1 MQRRRLIASW
11 QLLWLVPVVAGCLL
25 PGPVAALP
33 FAGELTGSYVGRL
46 SDATSDITGTI
57 IGSWTAD
64 VTLGP
69 VRVNTLTGAGSFG
82 GGGISGNWGITAFD
96 PATNTIS
103 ATWSAPGQRGP
114 ASGSSGG
121 TADGTI
127 TLTVNTATGTATGSF
142 TGRVFTDSGERTI
155 TGTWTVAFLGSAT
168 QTLRGSITGTFSGA
182 ASFIGAVSGTVT
194 GSWTAKVLTDGSVSA
209 EVSGVFDGGTHVVQ
223 TPVGTQQIPIRGTY
237 LLTLSR
243 SSSGAFSLAGS
254 WTHPFVSGTLQGS
267 GGGGLSWELDV
278 TQNPI
283 TAVGTFSGQDTFEA
297 PFLGSVSVSVSGTFQ
312 VALPVAQ

>member
-1 MQRRRLIASW
+1 
-11 QLLWLVPVVAGCLL
+11 LWLIPVVVGCLL

-33 FAGELTGSYVGRL
+33 FAGELTGSYVGRF
-46 SDATSDITGTI
+46 SGATSDITGTI
-57 IGSWTAD
+57 TGSWAAD

-69 VRVNTLTGAGSFG
+69 VRVNTLTGTGSFG
-82 GGGISGNWGITAFD
+82 GVGISGTWGITAFD

-114 ASGSSGG
+114 ASGASGG

-127 TLTVNTATGTATGSF
+127 TLTVDTATGTATGSF

-168 QTLRGSITGTFSGA
+168 QTLRGSVTGTFSGD
-182 ASFIGAVSGTVT
+182 ASFLGAVSGTVT
-194 GSWTAKVLTDGSVSA
+194 GGWTAKVLTDGSISA
-209 EVSGVFDGGTHVVQ
+209 EASGVFDGGTHLVQ

-243 SSSGAFSLAGS
+243 SGSGAFSLAGS
-254 WTHPFVSGTLQGS
+254 WTHPFVSGTLQGT
-267 GGGGLSWELDV
+267 GGGGVSLELDV
-278 TQNPI
+278 TQSPI
-283 TAVGTFSGQDTFEA
+283 TAVGTFSGQDTFDV
-297 PFLGSVSVSVSGTFQ
+297 PFFGSVSVSVSGTFQ
-312 VALPVAQ
+312 VALPVVQ